1 MKQGISTK
9 LLAAILV
16 AVIPPLVTSRVLLT
30 MAVDHSFQ
38 VGINRR
44 VHEGLELAPTA
55 YRALFDALK
64 ADFEHSTDGIVASR
78 EVDTLVNRND
88 WEGVQ
93 ALFAQLVEQRADL
106 VELRL
111 EDAEGR
117 ELALAEAEIGF
128 DAHIHRPWNETRELS
143 WDDGGGE
150 LTASWVAPISHFDSF
165 QQAGEILET
174 YETLEQGRDHVRS
187 RYVMV
192 YVAMILSV
200 VLLAVALGF
209 FMSRRVTSRVTRLC
223 EATRQVT
230 AGNLSTRVPVGSR
243 DEVGELSSAF
253 NTMVERLLE
262 SRERIEYLQRVAAW
276 QQLARRLAHEIKN
289 PLTPIQLA
297 VQEVG
302 DRYRGDD
309 EEFRRVLKQATEIV
323 SEEVEALRRLT
334 SEFSAF
340 AKLPA
345 VNVQQVD
352 LRDFLQDA
360 SQALSLF
367 ASERGRVV
375 IDLPPAGITTSV
387 DKMLMRRVLDNLVR
401 NAVEAID
408 ENEMHG
414 QVVVRGGRSAQGQ
427 PYIAVEDDGPGI
439 SDDEKSRVFEPY
451 YTTKDT
457 GTGLGLAIV
466 KKIVLEH
473 GGLVTLETPAR
484 AVRKSSVPGL
494 IQGVRGSI
502 EKRTAA
508 ERDGASKGRGTKFVI
523 RLQP

>member
-9 LLAAILV
+9 LLIAILV
-16 AVIPPLVTSRVLLT
+16 AVILPLGTSAALLT

-64 ADFEHSTDGIVASR
+64 SDFEHSTDGIVSSCDFTAPL
-78 EVDTLVNRND
+78 EAND
-88 WEGVQ
+88 WEGLQ
-93 ALFAQLVEQRADL
+93 ALFARLVESRDDL
-106 VELRL
+106 IELRL
-111 EDAEGR
+111 EDGAGR
-117 ELALAEAEIGF
+117 ELAMAEAESGF
-128 DAHIHRPWNETRELS
+128 DSIVHRPWTETRELT
-143 WDDGGGE
+143 WEGGGGE
-150 LTASWVAPISHFDSF
+150 LSVRWVAPREHFDSF
-165 QQAGEILET
+165 QGAGEILET

-192 YVAMILSV
+192 YLAMVGAVL
-200 VLLAVALGF
+200 LLAVGLGF

-243 DEVGELSSAF
+243 DEVGELSAAF

-302 DRYRGDD
+302 DRYRGED
-309 EEFRRVLKQATEIV
+309 EEFQKVLRQATEIV
-323 SEEVEALRRLT
+323 TEEVEALRRLT

-352 LRDFLQDA
+352 LRAFIEEA
-360 SQALSLF
+360 SQPLLLLAGEHGSI
-367 ASERGRVV
+367 EVE
-375 IDLPPAGITTSV
+375 LPPAGITTSI

-401 NAVEAID
+401 NAIEAID
-408 ENEMHG
+408 SSGVDG
-414 QVVVRGGRSAQGQ
+414 QVVVRGGRGDKGQ
-427 PYIAVEDDGPGI
+427 PYVAVEDDGPGI

-451 YTTKDT
+451 YTTKET

-473 GGLVTLETPAR
+473 GGLVTLEKPDR
-484 AVRKSSVPGL
+484 GPHKSSVPGL
-494 IQGVRGSI
+494 IKGVRGS
-502 EKRTAA
+502 KDR
-508 ERDGASKGRGTKFVI
+508 RKSGAKNGEDEGRGTKFVI